1 MTPPCPGRKELMSL
15 IPRSLLIIDSMRSPQ
30 VPIATRLTPRMMP
43 TQNGTSR
50 TKMAMQIAAAVANAN
65 DPPRPSQ
72 DFFGLI
78 FGAIWMLAEQHSR
91 DITAGVAHHHNEQE
105 GHNSCG
111 AMSFSEHQGCK

>member
-1 MTPPCPGRKELMSL
+1 MINQATGAATSRESSRSMTPPCPGRKELMSL

-30 VPIATRLTPRMMP
+30 VPTATRLTPRMMP

-50 TKMAMQIAAAVANAN
+50 TKMAMQIPAAVANTN

-78 FGAIWMLAEQHSR
+78 FGAI
-91 DITAGVAHHHNEQE
+91 
-105 GHNSCG
+105 
-111 AMSFSEHQGCK
+111 GCLPKSTPAT